1 MLVSWPLS
9 AGWVPF
15 KAREPRCEPRP
26 SERLDV
32 VNPSFEQRFMLT
44 ANSHQDV
51 PQAVNGFLVLVFFFV
66 DDKHFD
72 LNREKLIHIFSFI
85 IFSVIY
91 FHPGC
96 KLVRE

>member
-51 PQAVNGFLVLVFFFV
+51 PQAVNGFLVLVFF
-66 DDKHFD
+66 
-72 LNREKLIHIFSFI
+72 LRMINILI
-85 IFSVIY
+85 
-91 FHPGC
+91 
-96 KLVRE
+96 